1 MSTVLLSPSGLSATL
16 TGHTYT
22 VADDSVRDIMEEW
35 KLFYPKMVFP
45 EYDSDLPLA
54 VEVVLGTC
62 FALCFVMCEMSV
74 RYVRTCIQVTS
85 AYVHM
90 YIHRWSEDEIS
101 FSWCAGDGMF
111 GGR

>member
-22 VADDSVRDIMEEW
+22 MADDSVRDIMEEW

-54 VEVVLGTC
+54 VEVVLGTYHIV
-62 FALCFVMCEMSV
+62 LCIMVCHV
-74 RYVRTCIQVTS
+74 
-85 AYVHM
+85 
-90 YIHRWSEDEIS
+90 
-101 FSWCAGDGMF
+101 
-111 GGR
+111 